1 MLFVGSLFW
10 EMYGI
15 NLLDVIK
22 IKEAF
27 PKGKIEK
34 KMFLCKRNK
43 VFENKRFVGIKKH
56 DMFLLVGPSDWPRW

>member
-1 MLFVGSLFW
+1 
-10 EMYGI
+10 MYGI

-34 KMFLCKRNK
+34 KMFFCKRNK
-43 VFENKRFVGIKKH
+43 VFENKRFVGI
-56 DMFLLVGPSDWPRW
+56 